1 MNRSLPIFA
10 CVVLATTGLR
20 AQTQTATP
28 RAKLSGLTASSVAG
42 TSDSISGDALL
53 RRVLAAADAHPSISA
68 KVRQK
73 VEFNG
78 ISLRGTGIY
87 RQQGRGPGRLLRFD
101 LELETTGGQPSTVQ
115 QICDG
120 KNLWIFENVTDFK
133 SLSKVD
139 VSRLR
144 AARPKASTPT
154 AATTWLGL
162 GGLPALLTNLDA
174 AFRFGPVAES
184 RLGDLPVWT
193 LSGTWDKPKLLD
205 LLPDQKVAIE
215 AGQDVDLTKL
225 PANLPDRVVLH
236 VGCDDFFPY
245 RLEYWR
251 LERSSKDGKVPD
263 HDRMLV
269 VMEFYEVQLG
279 GAIDPREFV
288 FRPSELQPVDRTQA
302 FMEKLGL
309 QEVAPAGANQNQKLP
324 ARR

>member
-10 CVVLATTGLR
+10 CVVLAAAGLP
-20 AQTQTATP
+20 AQTQTLLPPGNSSGP
-28 RAKLSGLTASSVAG
+28 RAAG
-42 TSDSISGDALL
+42 ASDSISGDALL
-53 RRVLAAADAHPSISA
+53 RRVLAAVDAQPSISA

-73 VEFNG
+73 VELNG
-78 ISLRGTGIY
+78 VSLRGAGIY

-101 LELETTGGQPSTVQ
+101 LELETAGAKPSIVQ
-115 QICDG
+115 QVCDG
-120 KNLWIFENVTDFK
+120 RNLWILENVSDFK
-133 SLSKVD
+133 SLSKID
-139 VSRLR
+139 VARLR
-144 AARPKASTPT
+144 NARPKSPTYT

-193 LSGTWDKPKLLD
+193 LSGTWDKPKLLG
-205 LLPDQKVAIE
+205 LLPDQKAAIE

-251 LERSSKDGKVPD
+251 MERASKDGKVTE
-263 HDRMLV
+263 HDRLLV

-288 FRPSELQPVDRTQA
+288 FRPSELEPVDRTQA

-309 QEVAPAGANQNQKLP
+309 QEVAPAGANQNQNLP